1 MIEIKGLSKSFKGR
15 VVLDDISAN
24 FQQGKTNMVIG
35 GSGTGKSVLLKCMIG
50 ILVPETGKVLYDGRD
65 FLTAHQDVV
74 KEIRD
79 AAAAGKGK
87 EAQAKLSSAYKA
99 IDKAAKRGVI
109 KKNTAS
115 RKKARLAA
123 LIKKS
128 K

>member
-65 FLTAHQDVV
+65 FLTANH
-74 KEIRD
+74 
-79 AAAAGKGK
+79 
-87 EAQAKLSSAYKA
+87 S
-99 IDKAAKRGVI
+99 
-109 KKNTAS
+109 NF
-115 RKKARLAA
+115 
-123 LIKKS
+123 
-128 K
+128 